1 MSAEMIRKSALKC
14 FSIHGYEGTS
24 LSMITD
30 ELGMK
35 KQSVYAHYKS
45 KEDIFM
51 SVLDSV
57 LQEEVEFLRGYFKGE
72 FENAA
77 ECFDGF
83 ITKIKERSLS
93 EKEGNIMF
101 ILRTSYMPPERM
113 REEVAA
119 KCHIFWEELEKAVC
133 GVIEGSFEDEEE
145 LQSRT
150 IAMTT
155 LIDGLFSALLYCGA
169 DVLERKQ
176 KACRELFMEPV
187 YSAINIG
194 KERIQNGKK
203 S

>member
-1 MSAEMIRKSALKC
+1 MSSDLIRKSALRC

-57 LQEEVEFLRGYFKGE
+57 LEEEVDFLREYFGGD

-83 ITKIKERSLS
+83 ITKVKERSLS

-101 ILRTSYMPPERM
+101 ILRTSYMPPEKM
-113 REEVAA
+113 RGEVSA
-119 KCHIFWEELEKAVC
+119 KPHTYWEELEEMVRRVLK
-133 GVIEGSFEDEEE
+133 GSFADRDE

-150 IAMTT
+150 LAVTT
-155 LIDGLFSALLYCGA
+155 LIDGLLSALLYCGT
-169 DVLERKQ
+169 DVLESKQ
-176 KACRELFMEPV
+176 KACSELFIKPV
-187 YSAINIG
+187 YGYINIG
-194 KERIQNGKK
+194 KERI
-203 S
+203 